1 MESAYEVAA
10 YALRYWF
17 IAAVL
22 AILIAVIYI
31 SYKEYQQ
38 KKYVMSEIGQFDG
51 YAKIIGGPREFVGDR
66 FGLRE
71 ENTIGSDARCDIVLP
86 DQTVRRNHALIYR
99 EGDNYYL
106 QPAEKAPTKINGR
119 KAVNAHKLKTGDA
132 LSFGD
137 VEMRVYFK
145 RTRIGN
151 HDH

>member
-22 AILIAVIYI
+22 VILIAVIYI

-38 KKYVMSEIGQFDG
+38 KKFVMTEISQFGG
-51 YAKIIGGPREFVGDR
+51 YMKIIGGPREFIGDR

-71 ENTIGSDARCDIVLP
+71 NNTIGSDSRCDIVLP
-86 DQTVRRNHALIYR
+86 DRTVKRNHAVIFQD
-99 EGDNYYL
+99 GDDYYL
-106 QPAEKAPTKINGR
+106 QPGQKAPTKINGR
-119 KAVNAHKLKTGDA
+119 RATTAHRLKTGDA
-132 LSFGD
+132 VSFGD

-145 RTRIGN
+145 RTRIEN
-151 HDH
+151 DH

>member
-1 MESAYEVAA
+1 MAESAYEVAA

-51 YAKIIGGPREFVGDR
+51 YAKIISGPRDFIGDR

-71 ENTIGSDARCDIVLP
+71 ENTIGSDNRCDIVLP
-86 DQTVRRNHALIYR
+86 DNTVERNHAVIFR
-99 EGDNYYL
+99 EGDDYYL
-106 QPAEKAPTKINGR
+106 EPSKKAPTKINGR
-119 KAVNAHKLKTGDA
+119 RATNAHKLKTGDA
-132 LSFGD
+132 VSFGD

-151 HDH
+151 DH